1 MDKGKH
7 GISPKLIEHELED
20 ERTLAHSL
28 HRKEIVSFKA
38 HVRRDYSVVVN
49 TDRKYTEVSD
59 SFCKLLGYRREELL
73 GKRYDEFTAPGTND
87 IPVVLELFV
96 KSGYMHGI
104 WVFVHRSGTKI
115 LVRYEAWIRRD
126 GQYQGHMELLGAGA

>member
-1 MDKGKH
+1 MNKGKR
-7 GISPKLIEHELED
+7 GISPRFIQHELEE
-20 ERTLAHSL
+20 ERILAHPL
-28 HRKEIVSFKA
+28 HRKEIASLDA
-38 HVRRDYSVVVN
+38 HVQPEYSVVVN
-49 TDRKYTEVSD
+49 SDRKYTEVSD

-87 IPVVLELFV
+87 IPVVLELFL

-104 WVFVHRSGTKI
+104 WVLVHRSGTKI
-115 LVRYEAWIRRD
+115 LVRYEAWIRPD

>member
-7 GISPKLIEHELED
+7 GISPKLIQRKLED
-20 ERTLAHSL
+20 ERILAHSL
-28 HRKEIVSFKA
+28 PRKEIAGFNA
-38 HVRRDYSVVVN
+38 HVQPDYSVVVN
-49 TDRKYTEVSD
+49 SDRKYTEVSD
-59 SFCKLLGYRREELL
+59 SFCELLGYRREELL
-73 GKRYDEFTAPGTND
+73 GKRYDDFTAPRTND
-87 IPVVLELFV
+87 IPVVLELFI

>member
-1 MDKGKH
+1 MDKGKR
-7 GISPKLIEHELED
+7 GISPKLIEHELEN
-20 ERTLAHSL
+20 ERILVRSL
-28 HRKEIVSFKA
+28 HRKESAPFHAYVQP
-38 HVRRDYSVVVN
+38 DYSVVVSR
-49 TDRKYTEVSD
+49 DRRYTEVSD

-73 GKRYDEFTAPGTND
+73 GKRYDDFTAPGTND
-87 IPVVLELFV
+87 IPVVLGLFLE
-96 KSGYMHGI
+96 SGYMHGI